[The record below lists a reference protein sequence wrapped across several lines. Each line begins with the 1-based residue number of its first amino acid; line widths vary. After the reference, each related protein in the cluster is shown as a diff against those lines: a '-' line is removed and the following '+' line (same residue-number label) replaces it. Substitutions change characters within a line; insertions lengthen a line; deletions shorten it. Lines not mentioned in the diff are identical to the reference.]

1 MDKQEKP
8 KKGVGDVV
16 HAIVKAGISAI
27 PLAGA
32 PAAEIFA
39 LVVTPLYERRRDE
52 WIESIGNGLK
62 ELAEKVEGF
71 KIEELSN
78 NETFITTVTHAS
90 QAAIRN
96 HQKEKLEALRNAVL
110 NAALP
115 NAPEEDLQLMFLTYI
130 DSLTTWHLAILKFLD
145 NPKEWGIKHGITYP
159 NWSMGGA
166 SAALEHAFS
175 ELRGKRELYDVFIR
189 DLHSRGLISTDSLH
203 VTGTGDSILAS
214 RTTAMGKQL
223 IGFITSP
230 VPDIKP
236 N

>member
-1 MDKQEKP
+1 MTQQRRP
-8 KKGVGDVV
+8 KKSIGDVA
-16 HAIVKAGISAI
+16 HALAKSVISQTPIV
-27 PLAGA
+27 GA

-39 LVVTPLYERRRDE
+39 LVVAPPYERRRDE

-71 KIEELSN
+71 KIEELSQ
-78 NETFITTVTHAS
+78 NEAFITTVTHAS

-115 NAPEEDLQLMFLTYI
+115 NAPEEDLQLMFLNYI

-145 NPKEWGIKHGITYP
+145 NPREWGERHGITYP
-159 NWSMGGA
+159 DWHMGGA
-166 SAALEHAFS
+166 SAALEHAFPD
-175 ELRGKRELYDVFIR
+175 LRGKRDLYDVFVR
-189 DLHSRGLISTDSLH
+189 DLHSRGLIGTDNLH

-214 RTTAMGKQL
+214 RTTTMGQQL
-223 IGFITSP
+223 IKFITSP
-230 VPDIKP
+230 PYS
-236 N
+236 